1 MARVFVGNLP
11 TAVVERDIESE
22 FDKFGRIRSI
32 SVKFPQRPPP
42 FAFIVRSGCSLF
54 FRALFFR
61 RLAHL
66 TVCLPVVAVAVVCWC
81 EGV

>member
-42 FAFIVRSGCSLF
+42 FAFIVRSDCSLF

-61 RLAHL
+61 RL
-66 TVCLPVVAVAVVCWC
+66 TYSSVCFSMVVAIVCWRV
-81 EGV
+81 GV